1 MKEISRVVMVDFG
14 KLVILKLRVQL
25 GSKLLLPSSVD
36 NLNSFFAKVVLVI
49 VMHLRSLNLEVAK
62 VTEQYNSK
70 ILLLSYI
77 V

>member
-1 MKEISRVVMVDFG
+1 MVDFG

-25 GSKLLLPSSVD
+25 GSELLLPSSVD
-36 NLNSFFAKVVLVI
+36 NLNSLFAKVVLVI
-49 VMHLRSLNLEVAK
+49 VMHLQSLNLEATK